1 MRRRLAALAPVA
13 ALLAALAVPSAAS
26 AAEGA
31 AALPPSIKLKALMVP
46 VVAHGQVEKY
56 NQLEITLEL
65 ADATM
70 LAQAQAAQPRLQDS
84 VLTVIYKGIEE
95 GWIVRGNIVNA
106 NAFRQKISEASQRLI
121 GKDAVS
127 RVLISPAGRQAAWP

>member
-1 MRRRLAALAPVA
+1 MRRRLTALALIA
-13 ALLAALAVPSAAS
+13 GLAAPSAVA

-31 AALPPSIKLKALMVP
+31 PALPPSIKLKALMVP

-56 NQLEITLEL
+56 NQLEVTLEL

-84 VLTVIYKGIEE
+84 VLTVIYKGIDE

-106 NAFRQKISEASQRLI
+106 NAFRQKIAEAGQRLI

>member
-1 MRRRLAALAPVA
+1 MRRRFAALATAA
-13 ALLAALAVPSAAS
+13 ALLAGLALPHAAS

-31 AALPPSIKLKALMVP
+31 PALPPSIKLKALMVP

-56 NQLEITLEL
+56 NQLEVTLEL
-65 ADATM
+65 ADAMM

-84 VLTVIYKGIEE
+84 VLTAIYKGIEE

-106 NAFRQKISEASQRLI
+106 NAFRQKIAEASQRLI